1 MKSQKG
7 KQLNVRN
14 ILAGLLC
21 AFQILEVGAG
31 THFNVDEKDF
41 FNALYTILNIMFSS
55 VNLKDWQ
62 EDDRKD
68 FMALLKCLDLVF
80 CKKKQLS
87 H

>member
-31 THFNVDEKDF
+31 THFNY
-41 FNALYTILNIMFSS
+41 NALYTILNIMFSS